1 MHYTEQLTDKGKKI
15 NVYFSLISVIASLL
29 FFYFFNHKTTYD
41 MNLFAASFFKLFLI
55 IAIYI
60 VCKEMLKMITNFNF
74 HYTVYT
80 SKQDQNKYNTL
91 NEYCT
96 VFDEMKKTINN
107 TFETKTI
114 FLHSAY
120 QQETGLVVEV
130 RFHSSEFNSISAKS
144 DDIKKHIKEIIS
156 QNANLIVNEIHFKTN

>member
-1 MHYTEQLTDKGKKI
+1 
-15 NVYFSLISVIASLL
+15 
-29 FFYFFNHKTTYD
+29 

-114 FLHSAY
+114 FLHSTY
-120 QQETGLVVEV
+120 QQAAGLVVEV
-130 RFHSSEFNSISAKS
+130 RFNSNEFDTISAKS
-144 DDIKKHIKEIIS
+144 NDIKEHIKDTILHR
-156 QNANLIVNEIHFKTN
+156 ANLIINQIHFKTN